1 MISASYDMQIW
12 LWIILNRVVVKQPYA
27 TMSNVHLL
35 DVKIAAK
42 YQPKCL
48 YLYADNIEP
57 LKPIKYHKGDKRVY
71 IDLSMSN
78 YTEKN
83 WQMSHE
89 EHEHLER

>member
-1 MISASYDMQIW
+1 
-12 LWIILNRVVVKQPYA
+12 
-27 TMSNVHLL
+27 MSNVHLL

-78 YTEKN
+78 YTEKIDK
-83 WQMSHE
+83 
-89 EHEHLER
+89 